1 MTRIEALSQLTQGID
16 TLLDIGTDH
25 GYVVIDAIQKGYIH
39 KAIACDVNPKPL
51 ENARRNVMNSGLS
64 NEIKVVLSDGFKNIE
79 DTYDG
84 VLIAGMGMHL
94 AKNILSQSHTPAKKY
109 ILQVNNHV
117 DELRLYLSNNQYK
130 IVDEITVFDKFHYVI
145 IVCEKGHMILNEKD
159 LFVGPMLKNK
169 KNALAYYENQMA
181 ILKRNFNKAN
191 GHKKQVF
198 GLKISYLSEI
208 IDLLI

>member
-25 GYVVIDAIQKGYIH
+25 GYVVIDAIQKGYIK
-39 KAIACDVNPKPL
+39 KAIACDVNPNPL
-51 ENARRNVMNSGLS
+51 ENARRNVTNSGLS

-79 DTYDG
+79 DSYDG
-84 VLIAGMGMHL
+84 VLLAGMGMHL
-94 AKNILSQSHTPAKKY
+94 AKDILSQSHTPAKKY
-109 ILQVNNHV
+109 ILQVNNHM
-117 DELRLYLSNNQYK
+117 DELRLYLSTNHFK
-130 IVDEITVFDKFHYVI
+130 IIDEITVFEKFHYVI
-145 IVCEKGHMILNEKD
+145 IVCEKGDMILDEKD